1 MNIVDRQFQT
11 EAVESIWRYFR
22 TKSGNPIVAI
32 PTGAGKSIV
41 IARFLQSVFAIYP
54 HQKVLILT
62 HRKELIQQNYEKLLA
77 VWPFAPAGI
86 YSDGLGQKV
95 YNRAIT
101 FAGVAS
107 VYRRPEIFGRVDLV
121 IIDEAHLVS
130 PHDNTMYQTFLKALY
145 KVNPYLKI
153 IGLTATPWR
162 LGHGLLTDP
171 IVKSNRTE
179 EPSIFSDFCFDIT
192 GIEAFNRL
200 IREGFLVPLV
210 PKRTDTLLSVDGV
223 HMRGGEFIEKELQT
237 AVDKEEVTY
246 AALKEALELG
256 AKRRKWLIFAT
267 GIEHADHITDMLH
280 MLGVSAG
287 VVHSRSEDRDGT
299 IAAFKAGQFRAIV
312 NANVL
317 CLDEE
322 TEILTSDGFVGIDE
336 MSYEH
341 KIAAWKKDGG
351 IEFTNPEFIVR
362 RNRKPEEKMVTFG
375 KGMAANIRVTGNH
388 RTVYRTYD
396 NRIEVKSASECVG
409 RALTIPSNGV
419 CEPQPYFLPQ
429 PTMSDSLRK
438 AKIRENSYN
447 YRRAG
452 MTYEDAKAQ
461 AIERIDA
468 RYSLRYKNPHE
479 LNEDECRFVGFWLG
493 DGCISGGRCVIGQSE
508 RYLDNIEWFRQVL
521 KGTGFHYTEQR
532 KPIAQHSITHSIDFC
547 IARGTGSGS
556 QQVKGYFS
564 VEPYLDKKGNAYL
577 FHLSKKQLECLLEG
591 FWRADGNHHS
601 GGNSRYVVG
610 TQFSLYNILQ
620 AVCSM
625 RGIRAVLTKIK
636 RPKSWPE
643 HYKDQWR
650 LGWSNISNW
659 AYVKNSIVQETEYKK
674 ERVWCVT
681 SSTSFLICRRKGKVF
696 VTGNTTGFD
705 DPKIDMIICLRPT
718 ASTVLWVQMMG
729 RGTRPVFAP
738 GYDLTVEHERLAAIA
753 AGPKQNCLV
762 LDYAGN
768 TKRLGP
774 INDPVIPRRKG
785 QGGGMAPIKCCDVCH
800 TWVHASLRF
809 CDGLLSDGS
818 VCGHE
823 FKFETKLNL
832 SAGTDELIKGDMPI
846 VEVIKVDHIT
856 IGEHK
861 KLGRPNMVK
870 LTYYCGLN
878 RYNEFICPEHE
889 DFAKRQAIR
898 WWRARSKDPLPA
910 TTPELLEV
918 IDRVPHATH
927 LRVWINKEF
936 PEILAHCFDGSAF
949 GTEEPTDRVPEIQK
963 LGKNETSGATQLDA
977 DIPF

>member
-22 TKSGNPIVAI
+22 TKSGNPILAL
-32 PTGAGKSIV
+32 PTGSGKSVV

-62 HRKELIQQNYEKLLA
+62 HRKELIQQNYEKLLT

-107 VYRRPEIFGRVDLV
+107 VYRRPEIFGHVDLV

-145 KVNPYLKI
+145 EVNPYLKI

-171 IVKSNRTE
+171 IVRSNGTE

-192 GIEAFNRL
+192 SIQAFNRL

-317 CLDEE
+317 TTGYD
-322 TEILTSDGFVGIDE
+322 
-336 MSYEH
+336 
-341 KIAAWKKDGG
+341 
-351 IEFTNPEFIVR
+351 NPE
-362 RNRKPEEKMVTFG
+362 
-375 KGMAANIRVTGNH
+375 
-388 RTVYRTYD
+388 
-396 NRIEVKSASECVG
+396 
-409 RALTIPSNGV
+409 
-419 CEPQPYFLPQ
+419 
-429 PTMSDSLRK
+429 
-438 AKIRENSYN
+438 
-447 YRRAG
+447 
-452 MTYEDAKAQ
+452 
-461 AIERIDA
+461 
-468 RYSLRYKNPHE
+468 
-479 LNEDECRFVGFWLG
+479 
-493 DGCISGGRCVIGQSE
+493 
-508 RYLDNIEWFRQVL
+508 
-521 KGTGFHYTEQR
+521 
-532 KPIAQHSITHSIDFC
+532 
-547 IARGTGSGS
+547 
-556 QQVKGYFS
+556 
-564 VEPYLDKKGNAYL
+564 
-577 FHLSKKQLECLLEG
+577 
-591 FWRADGNHHS
+591 
-601 GGNSRYVVG
+601 
-610 TQFSLYNILQ
+610 
-620 AVCSM
+620 
-625 RGIRAVLTKIK
+625 
-636 RPKSWPE
+636 
-643 HYKDQWR
+643 
-650 LGWSNISNW
+650 
-659 AYVKNSIVQETEYKK
+659 
-674 ERVWCVT
+674 
-681 SSTSFLICRRKGKVF
+681 
-696 VTGNTTGFD
+696 
-705 DPKIDMIICLRPT
+705 IDMIICLRPT

-738 GYDLTVEHERLAAIA
+738 GYDVTIEHERLAAIA

-785 QGGGMAPIKCCDVCH
+785 QGGGMAPVKCCDVCH

-809 CDGLLSDGS
+809 CDGLRSDGS

-846 VEVIKVDHIT
+846 VEDGKAD
-856 IGEHK
+856 
-861 KLGRPNMVK
+861 
-870 LTYYCGLN
+870 
-878 RYNEFICPEHE
+878 
-889 DFAKRQAIR
+889 
-898 WWRARSKDPLPA
+898 
-910 TTPELLEV
+910 LLLWTKP
-918 IDRVPHATH
+918 I
-927 LRVWINKEF
+927 
-936 PEILAHCFDGSAF
+936 
-949 GTEEPTDRVPEIQK
+949 
-963 LGKNETSGATQLDA
+963 
-977 DIPF
+977 